1 MNLRPFRFW
10 LLASMFL
17 ALHAAPLYAW
27 GPEGHRITGKVAEEY
42 LSDQARTAID
52 TLLGGRTLTDVSVW
66 ADDVRQREEYQWTAP
81 LHYVNAPRDASRINM
96 RRDCEN
102 GLCVVGAIQHF
113 TEVLKNE
120 DGQRTEKER
129 REALKFIVHFIG
141 DVHQPM
147 HVSYS
152 DDRGGN
158 RLRVSFINY
167 RDTNLHRVW
176 DTDMIRYRMNGGW
189 PDLAR
194 EVQAMITDDHLSR
207 WRQSLDP
214 VVWANESL
222 AITRRI
228 YAELPRSD
236 ELGQDYYEHYI
247 GDVLKRLA
255 MAGVR
260 IANLLNDVF
269 PEEHARATDAADD
282 DDDEAKEAGE
292 GGDDDDAPQPTGIA
306 QYLRIVEGD
315 SCGRA
320 DGRFI
325 YLENIHDS
333 KPIRARIRRTWSTP
347 NGERSAEESV
357 IARPGESG
365 RRRLGCSEQLIG
377 RGEVR
382 QFRWD
387 IVEAEFR

>member
-1 MNLRPFRFW
+1 MLFVISSVP
-10 LLASMFL
+10 
-17 ALHAAPLYAW
+17 ALAW
-27 GPEGHRITGKVAEEY
+27 GPEGHRITGRVAEEY
-42 LSDQARTAID
+42 LSDQAKAAID
-52 TLLGGRTLTDVSVW
+52 EVLGGRTLTDVSVW

-96 RRDCEN
+96 RRDCDN

-113 TEVLKNE
+113 TEVLQNKTGE
-120 DGQRTEKER
+120 RTEQER

-147 HVSYS
+147 HVSYR

-158 RLRVSFINY
+158 RLPVSFVNN

-176 DTDMIRYRMNGGW
+176 DTDMIRYRINRGW
-189 PDLAR
+189 PELAE
-194 EVQAMITDDHLSR
+194 EVLEMITDDHLSR

-214 VVWANESL
+214 VVWANESF

-228 YAELPRSD
+228 YDELPRSG

-260 IANLLNDVF
+260 MANLLNDVF
-269 PEEHARATDAADD
+269 PEEQTQANDTADD
-282 DDDEAKEAGE
+282 DPEETSE
-292 GGDDDDAPQPTGIA
+292 GDDDDDAPQPTGVA
-306 QYLRIVEGD
+306 QHLRIVEGD

-325 YLENIHDS
+325 YLENTHDS
-333 KPIRARIRRTWSTP
+333 QPIRARIRRTWSTR
-347 NGERSAEESV
+347 NGERSAEENV
-357 IARPGESG
+357 TVRPGESN
-365 RRRLGCSEQLIG
+365 RRRLGCSQQPVG

-382 QFRWD
+382 QFRWQV
-387 IVEAEFR
+387 IRAEIQ